1 MAANEKVY
9 QINGV
14 SRLAKRIQEWTT
26 DVPNEQNVNGILC
39 RLYGAGLRMYQV
51 LLRSLDSNKPNSKPT
66 PLQRKIQNGYTDYL
80 IWADDYGARDGG
92 LDTLLED
99 SQQLRT
105 LTVKLLVHIC
115 TILQSVLSIH
125 TNIPLSYETGL
136 QKTFQDAGDAIKED
150 KYIVHSTCSESESE
164 LSDNEESNMPE
175 ETFEE
180 CMEILSGAIQNL
192 LDLGPR
198 PEEPIPDPPTEV
210 PPTSANTVFGNAQYF
225 TNRVLEKFPKCQP
238 TLAIALGKA
247 NWDSI
252 ERNAKKK
259 ESALDVQTEE
269 VLTDQATTL
278 FLDSGLGSSVPS
290 TNTDTMTILSYG
302 EGGEETLAN

>member
-1 MAANEKVY
+1 
-9 QINGV
+9 
-14 SRLAKRIQEWTT
+14 
-26 DVPNEQNVNGILC
+26 
-39 RLYGAGLRMYQV
+39 
-51 LLRSLDSNKPNSKPT
+51 
-66 PLQRKIQNGYTDYL
+66 
-80 IWADDYGARDGG
+80 
-92 LDTLLED
+92 
-99 SQQLRT
+99 
-105 LTVKLLVHIC
+105 
-115 TILQSVLSIH
+115 
-125 TNIPLSYETGL
+125 
-136 QKTFQDAGDAIKED
+136 
-150 KYIVHSTCSESESE
+150 
-164 LSDNEESNMPE
+164 MPE

-302 EGGEETLAN
+302 EGGEVRARIPQLPRNIKEGQLFPCIACGKHIVKRGMKMWK

>member
-115 TILQSVLSIH
+115 TILQSGEVFPAV
-125 TNIPLSYETGL
+125 NI
-136 QKTFQDAGDAIKED
+136 
-150 KYIVHSTCSESESE
+150 
-164 LSDNEESNMPE
+164 
-175 ETFEE
+175 
-180 CMEILSGAIQNL
+180 L
-192 LDLGPR
+192 L
-198 PEEPIPDPPTEV
+198 V
-210 PPTSANTVFGNAQYF
+210 
-225 TNRVLEKFPKCQP
+225 KF
-238 TLAIALGKA
+238 
-247 NWDSI
+247 N
-252 ERNAKKK
+252 
-259 ESALDVQTEE
+259 
-269 VLTDQATTL
+269 
-278 FLDSGLGSSVPS
+278 SSV
-290 TNTDTMTILSYG
+290 NTYQHTIKLR
-302 EGGEETLAN
+302 N